1 MCSYGGTKWLN
12 WVCMMG
18 VDLAFEPWW
27 LNFPKVALSKH
38 HCSNVGSSFTGLCF
52 DPSRPSMAP
61 QASWRRCGLALSVT
75 SAIMCLHLGAPQTL
89 LGPQY
94 MHSGITYVCL
104 ECELL
109 NFLLSRLDLCDFV
122 AATSNGSFQRAWSIA
137 TFKVRNC
144 LTIFQDLVEAD
155 FV

>member
-1 MCSYGGTKWLN
+1 
-12 WVCMMG
+12 
-18 VDLAFEPWW
+18 
-27 LNFPKVALSKH
+27 
-38 HCSNVGSSFTGLCF
+38 
-52 DPSRPSMAP
+52 
-61 QASWRRCGLALSVT
+61 
-75 SAIMCLHLGAPQTL
+75 MCLHLGAPQTL